1 MGGPSQRTKFGPVRT
16 IKVGCLF
23 CLHQVLPSPL
33 AWQSWPW
40 LVLQTRDLLQGLLT
54 FCIVLPFPSLPPPPP
69 PGMLILIRGLPALL
83 LLCYWSSD
91 LASVLLCTYLLTSLP
106 TSTFVCF
113 DALYL
118 PSSVSAS
125 SFDHFWFPFH
135 RIVHNY
141 MKKPHSFLKVFVIK
155 VLFWLLLPRL
165 LVSTLA
171 CILVKVPIDR

>member
-1 MGGPSQRTKFGPVRT
+1 MGGPSQRSKSGPVRT

-40 LVLQTRDLLQGLLT
+40 LVLQTRVLQGLLT
-54 FCIVLPFPSLPPPPP
+54 FCIVLPFPSLPPPGNAHLDPWPPCPP
-69 PGMLILIRGLPALL
+69 PS
-83 LLCYWSSD
+83 CYCSSD
-91 LASVLLCTYLLTSLP
+91 LASIFLCTYLLISVP
-106 TSTFVCF
+106 TSTFICF

-118 PSSVSAS
+118 LSSVSAS

-141 MKKPHSFLKVFVIK
+141 MKKTCSFHFLKVFVIK
-155 VLFWLLLPRL
+155 FLFWLLLPRL
-165 LVSTLA
+165 FGIYVCLHLG
-171 CILVKVPIDR
+171 

>member
-1 MGGPSQRTKFGPVRT
+1 MVGPSQRSKSGPVRT

-40 LVLQTRDLLQGLLT
+40 LVLQTRVLQGLLT
-54 FCIVLPFPSLPPPPP
+54 FWIVLPFPSLPPP

-91 LASVLLCTYLLTSLP
+91 SASILLCTYLLTSVP

-118 PSSVSAS
+118 LSSVSAS

-141 MKKPHSFLKVFVIK
+141 MKKTRSFRFLKVFVIK
-155 VLFWLLLPRL
+155 FLFWLLLPRL
-165 LVSTLA
+165 LVSTFA